1 MRVLLVE
8 DDKAFRIFLKDRIKE
23 WGHRVEEAED
33 GRIGLSKIFSETFDM
48 VILDW
53 NITALPGSDFCK
65 NVRKKFERHM
75 PDEFSLIREI
85 SCGTTILK
93 YLYIIVLESRS
104 SADEKIIA
112 LESGADDY
120 LKKPF
125 NVEEL
130 RARLRV
136 GERIIS
142 LQNRLVKVYNTLCR
156 MASYDS
162 LTGIYNRRTILDI
175 LQREI
180 SRSSREG
187 NSLSIAIIDLDDF
200 KRINDTYGHATGDI
214 VLREVAYLLQS
225 NLRSYDYVGRIG
237 GEEFLII
244 FSNLGR
250 EDASRVCERLRRTM
264 ERHRFE
270 VEDER
275 IGITLSIGM
284 SSWDGEMEMDALLKS
299 ADDACY
305 RAKFSGKNR
314 VEIG

>member
-1 MRVLLVE
+1 MKVLVVE

-33 GRIGLSKIFSETFDM
+33 GKIGLSKIFSESFDM

-53 NITALPGSDFCK
+53 NITALPGSDFCR
-65 NVRKKFERHM
+65 NVRKKFEKHM
-75 PDEFSLIREI
+75 PDEFSLLREL
-85 SCGTTILK
+85 SCGERVLK

-104 SADEKIIA
+104 SADEKIVA

-125 NVEEL
+125 NVDEL
-130 RARLRV
+130 RARIRV

-142 LQNRLVKVYNTLCR
+142 LQNRLVRVYNTLCR

-180 SRSSREG
+180 SRSLREG
-187 NSLSIAIIDLDDF
+187 NSLCIAIIDLDDF

-214 VLREVAYLLQS
+214 ILREVAYLLES
-225 NLRSYDYVGRIG
+225 NLRKYDYLGRIG

-244 FSNLGR
+244 FSNLTL
-250 EDASRVCERLRRTM
+250 EEATKVCERLRQAM
-264 ERHRFE
+264 ESHKFE
-270 VEDER
+270 VEDDK
-275 IGITLSIGM
+275 IGVTLSIGV
-284 SSWDGEMEMDALLKS
+284 SPWDGDMEMDALLKK

-305 RAKFSGKNR
+305 KAKFSGKNR